1 MFLCTFMKV
10 CGTFERFFCPYRPFL
25 RHFDCGFFFDTNMT
39 FTDGRCRTILR
50 PEMEPLADPL
60 FSLTNFFDIHLL
72 PPELSFSFLTAF
84 PSILNGFFFPHEY
97 DLRQGDVKGAEERC
111 RVFIY
116 GALSCFGVLTLYV
129 WEGANTDISGF
140 HVLSI

>member
-1 MFLCTFMKV
+1 MKVCSKRVYLEGSYLEGGFWVFLCTFMKV

-84 PSILNGFFFPHEY
+84 PSILNGFF
-97 DLRQGDVKGAEERC
+97 
-111 RVFIY
+111 
-116 GALSCFGVLTLYV
+116 LTR
-129 WEGANTDISGF
+129 I
-140 HVLSI
+140 